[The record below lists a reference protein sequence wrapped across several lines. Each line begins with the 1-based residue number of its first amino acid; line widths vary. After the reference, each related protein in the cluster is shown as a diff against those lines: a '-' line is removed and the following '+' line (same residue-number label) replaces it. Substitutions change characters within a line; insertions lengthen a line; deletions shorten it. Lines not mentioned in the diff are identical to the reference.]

1 MKPSQIPPY
10 RESSRK
16 VCKTSQGG
24 RHIWQIGQPLAVGD
38 LVDARDREKSWFESY
53 ITEVRPSAPSASPPR
68 SGGGRERLDVKVH
81 YMGWGSKWDDWVSE
95 WDLGTRIAPL
105 NSRSKNWRADL
116 FEGGLIE
123 IKCNDDM
130 VNQKWMWGKIIA
142 LNYSEGWVDVSYTFT
157 NEPTVVKRADL
168 FGETLC
174 MVGMHTK
181 DKSKLAAASIVRPER
196 KVEELLRAKGAG
208 SAKNGQAPLADFT
221 FCDFEDS
228 LGVEDL
234 DIGDTYRRELEHFSK
249 TLNED
254 ADGLLEINT
263 NRLTQLSHPS
273 VSLAVGLISKSQL
286 KGLSALKA
294 ADCISSITFNC
305 VMREVLE
312 ILTEQ
317 LYVDEVSD
325 ASGPKTQ
332 EFLPVSQQ
340 RTENANLV
348 TAAICVLRTIAASSS
363 RRVLVPYFCRV
374 LTVQCGL
381 RCKLVA
387 QNELLSSPSLLRL
400 DISVTPLANLLDRLD
415 TLGDSYCSLL
425 LKCFDS
431 DHDGDSSGA
440 NSDRTQGLP
449 LDQLQH
455 AARRIKATVS
465 KCAIAPIAHRVFRA
479 VCPAT
484 STTSTSTASSP
495 MHCLTKSLTDN
506 LLDGARFS
514 GASAAVRRLLGV
526 LTRSASE
533 SDLDLLEEMWTNAIS
548 EWVVRAV
555 HKHAAS
561 PLASKALPYSRHAD
575 QDINEGAELDSSDS
589 EMKSESNMMSS
600 DNRALVTAPDLP
612 ETHRLSADAEE
623 SYTALLHRL
632 VSMLGK
638 ARSISS
644 LEFNTRQRCTLS
656 ADVAFRNAFSDLPE
670 PSRHALLRAMVN
682 AVDCRLIPD
691 HLADYP
697 TRQDSPS
704 GKPSKMEELLDF
716 IQVMDHRLALSDLD
730 CRRLLDHYLRVIV
743 REHGTSVSA
752 VYCQFILF
760 SDSLSFCRCTTL
772 TGRADRVKHEIFR
785 RLLPAPPSL
794 APPKVPL
801 L

>member
-1 MKPSQIPPY
+1 
-10 RESSRK
+10 
-16 VCKTSQGG
+16 
-24 RHIWQIGQPLAVGD
+24 
-38 LVDARDREKSWFESY
+38 VDARDREKSWFESY
-53 ITEVRPSAPSASPPR
+53 ITEVRPSAPSVSPPR

-196 KVEELLRAKGAG
+196 KVEELLRAKGTG
-208 SAKNGQAPLADFT
+208 STKNGHAPLADFT

-228 LGVEDL
+228 LSVEDF
-234 DIGDTYRRELEHFSK
+234 DMGQDTSRQELEQFSK
-249 TLNED
+249 SLNEEV
-254 ADGLLEINT
+254 DGGLEMST
-263 NRLTQLSHPS
+263 NRSAQPLHLTVQ
-273 VSLAVGLISKSQL
+273 LAVGLISKSQL
-286 KGLSALKA
+286 KGLSAVKA

-317 LYVDEVSD
+317 LFIDEVSD
-325 ASGPKTQ
+325 ISDPRTQ
-332 EFLPVSQQ
+332 ECVPAVQ
-340 RTENANLV
+340 RTESVSLV
-348 TAAICVLRTIAASSS
+348 AAAISVLRTIAASSS

-381 RCKLVA
+381 RSKLIA
-387 QNELLSSPSLLRL
+387 QNEVLSRPSLLRL
-400 DISVTPLANLLDRLD
+400 DITVTPLANLLDRLD
-415 TLGDSYCSLL
+415 ALGDSYCSLL

-431 DHDGDSSGA
+431 NHDGDSSGA
-440 NSDRTQGLP
+440 HSDRTQGLP

-465 KCAIAPIAHRVFRA
+465 KCAIAPIARRVFRA
-479 VCPAT
+479 VCPPT
-484 STTSTSTASSP
+484 SSSNASSP
-495 MHCLTKSLTDN
+495 MNCLTKALTDN
-506 LLDGARFS
+506 LLEGARFS
-514 GASAAVRRLLGV
+514 AASAVVRRLLGV

-533 SDLDLLEEMWTNAIS
+533 TDLDLLEVMWTNAIS
-548 EWVVRAV
+548 AWVVSAVQKHTTSPNASRAT
-555 HKHAAS
+555 S
-561 PLASKALPYSRHAD
+561 YSRHSSSEIE
-575 QDINEGAELDSSDS
+575 QGEELDSSDS
-589 EMKSESNMMSS
+589 EMKSESPAISS
-600 DNRALVTAPDLP
+600 DNRTPLTAQELLEAQGLSPCGLF
-612 ETHRLSADAEE
+612 SADTDNEE
-623 SYTALLHRL
+623 SSTLLLLHRL

-656 ADVAFRNAFSDLPE
+656 ADVAFRNAFSELSE
-670 PSRHALLRAMVN
+670 HTRHSLLRAMVHS
-682 AVDCRLIPD
+682 VDSRLVPD
-691 HLADYP
+691 YLTDSSP
-697 TRQDSPS
+697 RQDSPS
-704 GKPSKMEELLDF
+704 GRPNKMEELLDF
-716 IQVMDHRLALSDLD
+716 IQVRDFD
-730 CRRLLDHYLRVIV
+730 
-743 REHGTSVSA
+743 SVEN
-752 VYCQFILF
+752 
-760 SDSLSFCRCTTL
+760 SLSLLFGMIF
-772 TGRADRVKHEIFR
+772 GRK
-785 RLLPAPPSL
+785 
-794 APPKVPL
+794 
-801 L
+801 

>member
-1 MKPSQIPPY
+1 M
-10 RESSRK
+10 
-16 VCKTSQGG
+16 
-24 RHIWQIGQPLAVGD
+24 GD

-208 SAKNGQAPLADFT
+208 SAKNGNAPLADFT

-228 LGVEDL
+228 LSVEDL
-234 DIGDTYRRELEHFSK
+234 DMGDNPRRELEHHS
-249 TLNED
+249 TSLNEEVEGG
-254 ADGLLEINT
+254 GLEVSAS
-263 NRLTQLSHPS
+263 RSAQQSHLTVQ
-273 VSLAVGLISKSQL
+273 LAVGLISKSQL
-286 KGLSALKA
+286 KGLSAVKA

-317 LYVDEVSD
+317 LFIDEASHASVARAQECVPAVQQGVESVS
-325 ASGPKTQ
+325 
-332 EFLPVSQQ
+332 
-340 RTENANLV
+340 LV
-348 TAAICVLRTIAASSS
+348 AAAISVLRTIAASSS
-363 RRVLVPYFCRV
+363 RRVLVPFFCRV

-381 RCKLVA
+381 RSKLIA
-387 QNELLSSPSLLRL
+387 QNEVLSRPSLLRL
-400 DISVTPLANLLDRLD
+400 DITVTPLANLLDGLD
-415 TLGDSYCSLL
+415 ALGDSYCSLL

-431 DHDGDSSGA
+431 NHDGDSSGLH
-440 NSDRTQGLP
+440 SDRTQGLP

-465 KCAIAPIAHRVFRA
+465 KCAIAPIARSVFRA
-479 VCPAT
+479 VCPP
-484 STTSTSTASSP
+484 SSTSTASSP
-495 MHCLTKSLTDN
+495 LNCLTKALTDN
-506 LLDGARFS
+506 LLEGARFS
-514 GASAAVRRLLGV
+514 SASSVVRRLLGV

-533 SDLDLLEEMWTNAIS
+533 TDLDLLEVMWTNAIS
-548 EWVVRAV
+548 SWVVCAV
-555 HKHAAS
+555 QKHTAS
-561 PLASKALPYSRHAD
+561 PCASKAPPYGRHFD
-575 QDINEGAELDSSDS
+575 SDIEQGAELDSSDS
-589 EMKSESNMMSS
+589 EMKSESPAITSG
-600 DNRALVTAPDLP
+600 NRFILTAPDLSEAQGLSP
-612 ETHRLSADAEE
+612 CGSYSADTDTEE
-623 SYTALLHRL
+623 SSTLLLLHRL

-656 ADVAFRNAFSDLPE
+656 ADVAFRNAFSELSE
-670 PSRHALLRAMVN
+670 HTRHSLLRAMVHS
-682 AVDCRLIPD
+682 VDSRLVPD
-691 HLADYP
+691 CLPDSSS
-697 TRQDSPS
+697 RQDSPS
-704 GKPSKMEELLDF
+704 GRPNKMEELLDF
-716 IQVMDHRLALSDLD
+716 IQVRDLGPPTLLRFQLSGRHLANYRLGVCVGSNMLQY
-730 CRRLLDHYLRVIV
+730 CVLRINI
-743 REHGTSVSA
+743 TS
-752 VYCQFILF
+752 
-760 SDSLSFCRCTTL
+760 
-772 TGRADRVKHEIFR
+772 
-785 RLLPAPPSL
+785 
-794 APPKVPL
+794 
-801 L
+801 

>member
-1 MKPSQIPPY
+1 
-10 RESSRK
+10 
-16 VCKTSQGG
+16 
-24 RHIWQIGQPLAVGD
+24 
-38 LVDARDREKSWFESY
+38 VDARDREKSWFESY

-196 KVEELLRAKGAG
+196 KVEELLRAKGTG
-208 SAKNGQAPLADFT
+208 SAKNGHAPLADFT

-228 LGVEDL
+228 LSVEDF
-234 DIGDTYRRELEHFSK
+234 DIGQDTSRQELEQFSK
-249 TLNED
+249 SLNEEVD
-254 ADGLLEINT
+254 EGLEMSA
-263 NRLTQLSHPS
+263 NRSAQPLHLTVQ
-273 VSLAVGLISKSQL
+273 LAVGLISKNQL
-286 KGLSALKA
+286 KGLSAVKA

-317 LYVDEVSD
+317 LFIDEMSD
-325 ASGPKTQ
+325 ISAPTTQ
-332 EFLPVSQQ
+332 ECVPAVQ
-340 RTENANLV
+340 RTESVSLV
-348 TAAICVLRTIAASSS
+348 AAAISVLRTIAASSS

-381 RCKLVA
+381 RSKLIA
-387 QNELLSSPSLLRL
+387 QNEVLSSPSLLRL
-400 DISVTPLANLLDRLD
+400 DITVTPLANLLDRLD
-415 TLGDSYCSLL
+415 ALGDSYCSLL

-431 DHDGDSSGA
+431 NHDGDGLGA
-440 NSDRTQGLP
+440 HSDRTQGLP

-465 KCAIAPIAHRVFRA
+465 KCAIAPIARRVFRA
-479 VCPAT
+479 VCPP
-484 STTSTSTASSP
+484 TSTSNASSP
-495 MHCLTKSLTDN
+495 MNCLTKALTDN
-506 LLDGARFS
+506 LLEGARFS
-514 GASAAVRRLLGV
+514 AASAVVRRLLGV
-526 LTRSASE
+526 LIRSASE
-533 SDLDLLEEMWTNAIS
+533 TDLDLLEVMWTNAIS
-548 EWVVRAV
+548 AWVVSAVQKHTTSPNALRAT
-555 HKHAAS
+555 S
-561 PLASKALPYSRHAD
+561 YNRHSSSE
-575 QDINEGAELDSSDS
+575 IEHGEELDSSDS
-589 EMKSESNMMSS
+589 EMKSESPAISS
-600 DNRALVTAPDLP
+600 DNRTPLTAQELR
-612 ETHRLSADAEE
+612 EAQGLSPCGLFSVDTDSEE
-623 SYTALLHRL
+623 SSTLLLLHRL

-656 ADVAFRNAFSDLPE
+656 ADVAFRNAFSELSE
-670 PSRHALLRAMVN
+670 NTRHSLLRAMVHS
-682 AVDCRLIPD
+682 VDSRHVPD
-691 HLADYP
+691 YLTDCSP
-697 TRQDSPS
+697 RQDSPS
-704 GKPSKMEELLDF
+704 GRPNKMEELLDF
-716 IQVMDHRLALSDLD
+716 IQVRDLYSVKNS
-730 CRRLLDHYLRVIV
+730 LLL
-743 REHGTSVSA
+743 
-752 VYCQFILF
+752 LF
-760 SDSLSFCRCTTL
+760 GL
-772 TGRADRVKHEIFR
+772 IFER
-785 RLLPAPPSL
+785 I
-794 APPKVPL
+794 
-801 L
+801 